1 MEPTLS
7 RRGNFLLPR
16 FVATLSIAGQL
27 VWGLPPLAA
36 DTLRPSVEGTQAGLE
51 EILQPA
57 GMEEDLGEMLK
68 AQTLSLLNKVL
79 GGPEITA
86 ITADHLRRLQNL
98 FQAASPEQKRL
109 FLRDLVRIYGPSLE
123 RLAQGRVREATKLSP
138 AAEDT
143 DPPIVVAG
151 PAVNLNLN
159 IGWKSSETS
168 PGTLE
173 IDLAGTSL
181 KADGSPTNV
190 MEALQQLGQA
200 YRSIGVRSGGER
212 PIGRIFFDL
221 LRAAGIPATGWP
233 AASPDIDFAP
243 TMAAGALGLDL
254 RFLPPE
260 PRWEPSELEAY
271 AQAVH
276 RAIEG
281 LGQANRRTALLWTSR
296 VPANAPPG
304 FLSDLFGAG
313 RERGIFVVYD
323 PKVTTLNDP
332 VILQAL
338 LQAGPHLIAPNLEE
352 FSALARRPVARTP
365 AEIVRAAREL
375 LAKSDLQMILI
386 SLAGEGAL
394 LVDQARVAYANV
406 EPEVAVLGP
415 GGAGDVGLA
424 NLLHLYTQA
433 EKIWGSFSELTDE
446 DFVALLR
453 AYVAG
458 GAAAVQMPGD
468 ETPTRALVG
477 EMERGVHT
485 KLFKNPSQEQLSRFG
500 GFEQLRARADAPY
513 RDQVWVPRLER
524 FFYSHP
530 AVPSADNA
538 GSDLYL
544 NFILSR
550 PERFR
555 GKEVLD
561 PVTGSGVLAAALAL
575 AGAGRVVATD
585 ISPETAR
592 LAEANLNGIPE
603 IRGRVTVG
611 VSDAYDN
618 LPNITDVRQFDVV
631 VANSP
636 TGRWNPVPGQSRT
649 HEASAGEGFEVPRKL
664 LDGLSR
670 WTKASGEGAYMTT
683 RGVPEEDPPRRLTAQ
698 YLGRLLAPGWAVE
711 PTGYEA
717 MGRSEKVPLMI
728 QHVHRIETAGME
740 ETWPSVLV
748 VRPVLRFP
756 TLAPDP
762 QVEPLLTL
770 PFSREVYRA
779 ALDWLGRHEY
789 RMPRSAQLFD
799 HLLGSNHSKTPSG
812 KMRMDRT
819 QLVVPFQQVERQ
831 TQGSRLPIFELPPEV
846 RSSVVDFLGIYLLT
860 LQLPPERAQE
870 LPIPARWSLRRF
882 HVTAHRARN
891 QLPHL
896 QDDPRW
902 GAFLD
907 RIGQIPRSTRRI
919 LAGEPAIV
927 VQADE
932 ISAEGRGA
940 VEQMAGNLPADATD
954 DLRTFLASYMDRRLR
969 LERDR
974 LQEAEIPIPP
984 GWDLGR
990 AARVVERWRPA
1001 LERIAASDEVLRLT
1015 LRQMDRL
1022 VGSQPEPSLSD
1033 TQRKTVRAYLRLI
1046 THTSRGIQLP
1056 TPEQIAEERGDVN
1069 PTTAASH
1076 LREIRGQFQGR
1087 ARAEVYLPVAS
1098 RREFS
1103 RMLEES
1109 VQAYNRDHRP
1119 EVRITVS
1126 PGQLYQIYV
1135 VFQRLS
1141 GAERRRPVSLAD
1153 LGREAGKISPQE
1165 ARVRLEALDRLFRY
1179 LGIRLTET
1187 WDSNSQTVR
1196 LAEPP
1201 GPEPPPPPSAEEI
1214 VSRRLQEIL
1223 RGERLD
1229 SAADWPVLLDLA
1241 REQLV
1246 QEGLLG
1252 ETASLPEATVQAL
1265 YQQIVNPGGSSAGME
1280 ETGQVEWRQPLPAAE
1295 AYERIHAFLEAIG
1308 RGKKEGYQRGAIV
1321 DLRNLPPGKRVLFVG
1336 DMHGYGGVLERVLHR
1351 EDLEDENTLLI
1362 LSGDAVHREDPKDWG
1377 EMDTSVGLMQRI
1389 MELKIRSPGR
1399 VYYVLGNHDKPSL
1412 SIRRGGGRGS
1422 FAIGEAYFRRMEE
1435 LYPRRSDQE
1444 KSYADLYREFLQ
1456 GSPILVIGEGWL
1468 FVHQGPIL
1476 GATLQEVEKADVAS
1490 LVSDP
1495 AKMDPIVKQAVDGN
1509 DYNGGSVLE
1518 FLRNMGLP
1526 EGARIIT
1533 SHFHRPTDWWHKRL
1547 LVGIGVPEVAD
1558 TVHNIYAG
1566 YRSTIGRWGYAR
1578 YRDGALEIVKF
1589 LGEESLDVER
1599 YPTPRAGMEQPEEP
1613 MLPPR
1618 EIDYDSEWNLNRR
1631 YRALDRWYGGALN
1644 QTIQELLPQEGE
1656 PPLPVLFVGV
1666 GRGNEA
1672 LGAKRRFG
1680 DRIDVW
1686 AINKKKGELYDTE
1699 HFLKEAPIASDEDR
1713 ERELGLF
1720 RSVQRNLRIVDLED
1734 ETTSLDQ
1741 LFSGQKFTVV
1751 VFGNSVSFY
1760 MQDKVRV
1767 FNRVLRELVRPNGH
1781 LFVSTSNIAVDGFS
1795 SDRFF
1800 RDLSRDNRG
1809 VVEEVGTHRLRLRND
1824 GNFQIPLSFHQAEW
1838 IQGGGSRSDYDSMPG
1853 AGMEEHL
1860 AASEAI
1866 LQSINQ
1872 HGILAPAEM
1881 QQRGINVHGS
1891 FDYVNPGMRITEA
1904 AGVNL
1909 VRAGGADW
1917 NQQTAWQVVQSE
1929 ASGVQTVLLERR
1941 SDWERGMPHLPQR
1954 DLAEVLAQRAQFGA
1968 VCLIDAAKVH
1978 ERDHELFGIFRFEA
1992 GKMIEL
1998 RARRPI
2004 PMEAVDRVLV
2014 SDAVAEISRKV
2025 FPDEKIIVVPNR
2037 NMEVKAVR
2045 TNPKGGVA
2053 LTRKAQ
2059 VEAPDFERGMEDY
2072 LNSLQPGRRVAVHAV
2087 RLMAPSD
2094 LTQTLERTDAESVA
2108 LAKLWAKAKEAAP
2121 EMKWVILG
2129 PSIAERFDL
2138 LEYLGFLEQE
2148 RILIDRNPIET
2159 IGRLDVLGADVA
2171 YYYGTEKEAAQ
2182 IKDLVESPNPLG
2194 SAAIIPHLPEGA
2206 TFADHLRQILVLLN
2220 VPTDVIAAG
2229 LEEFTSGQEA
2239 MDVAA

>member
-1 MEPTLS
+1 MKPSVS
-7 RRGNFLLPR
+7 RRGPFLLPR
-16 FVATLSIAGQL
+16 FLATLLIAGQL
-27 VWGLPPLAA
+27 AWGLPARA
-36 DTLRPSVEGTQAGLE
+36 DDALRPSVEGTQAGLE
-51 EILQPA
+51 QTLQAA
-57 GMEEDLGEMLK
+57 GQEEDLGEMLK

-79 GGPEITA
+79 SGPEITA
-86 ITADHLRRLQNL
+86 VTADHLRRLQNL

-123 RLAQGRVREATKLSP
+123 RLARGRVREAAKLPP
-138 AAEDT
+138 AAEDA

-168 PGTLE
+168 PATLE

-181 KADGSPTNV
+181 KADGSPANV
-190 MEALQQLGQA
+190 METLQQLGQA

-221 LRAAGIPATGWP
+221 LRVAGIPATGWP

-243 TMAAGALGLDL
+243 TMTAGALGLDL

-304 FLSDLFGAG
+304 FLSDLFRAG

-323 PKVTTLNDP
+323 PKVTTLDDP
-332 VILQAL
+332 AILQAL
-338 LQAGPHLIAPNLEE
+338 LQAGPHLVAPNLEE
-352 FSALARRPVARTP
+352 FSALAGRPVARTP

-406 EPEVAVLGP
+406 EPEIAVLGP

-433 EKIWGSFSELTDE
+433 EKIRGSFSELTDE

-468 ETPTRALVG
+468 ETPTGELVG
-477 EMERGVHT
+477 EMERRVHT

-500 GFEQLRARADAPY
+500 GFGQLRARADAPY

-585 ISPETAR
+585 ISPEAAR

-611 VSDAYDN
+611 VSDVYDN
-618 LPNITDVRQFDVV
+618 LPNITDIRQFDVV

-664 LDGLSR
+664 LGGLSQ

-683 RGVPEEDPPRRLTAQ
+683 RGVPEEDPPRRLTAR
-698 YLGRLLAPGWAVE
+698 YLGRLLAPGWAAE

-728 QHVHRIETAGME
+728 QHVHRIKSAGME

-756 TLAPDP
+756 ALAPDP
-762 QVEPLLTL
+762 AAEGLLTL
-770 PFSREVYRA
+770 PFSRDLYRA
-779 ALDWLGRHEY
+779 TLDWLNTHQFQ
-789 RMPRSAQLFD
+789 MPRSAQLFD

-846 RSSVVDFLGIYLLT
+846 RPSVVDFLGIYLLT

-896 QDDPRW
+896 REDPRW

-919 LAGEPAIV
+919 LAGEPVIV

-974 LQEAEIPIPP
+974 LQETEVPIPP

-990 AARVVERWRPA
+990 VARVVERWRPA

-1033 TQRKTVRAYLRLI
+1033 TQRKTVRAYLRRL

-1056 TPEQIAEERGDVN
+1056 TPEQVAEERGDVS

-1087 ARAEVYLPVAS
+1087 GRAEAYLPVAS

-1119 EVRITVS
+1119 EARITVS

-1141 GAERRRPVSLAD
+1141 GAERRRPVSWAD
-1153 LGREAGKISPQE
+1153 LGRETGKISPQE

-1187 WDSNSQTVR
+1187 WHSSSPAVQ

-1201 GPEPPPPPSAEEI
+1201 SPEPPPPPSAEEI

-1223 RGERLD
+1223 QGEKLD

-1252 ETASLPEATVQAL
+1252 KTASLPETTVQAL
-1265 YQQIVNPGGSSAGME
+1265 YQQIVNPGGASAGME
-1280 ETGQVEWRQPLPAAE
+1280 EKTGAVRRALVRIALGGAVTAGAWMLAREMIWQRPVVAPAPQRAEKPEAKTDVPVDVRSQLKAKIAHGPGLYLWELRSEVTDEELRRYLPGLLDYVKEHKIRKAYLGLPA
-1295 AYERIHAFLEAIG
+1295 
-1308 RGKKEGYQRGAIV
+1308 
-1321 DLRNLPPGKRVLFVG
+1321 
-1336 DMHGYGGVLERVLHR
+1336 
-1351 EDLEDENTLLI
+1351 
-1362 LSGDAVHREDPKDWG
+1362 
-1377 EMDTSVGLMQRI
+1377 
-1389 MELKIRSPGR
+1389 
-1399 VYYVLGNHDKPSL
+1399 
-1412 SIRRGGGRGS
+1412 
-1422 FAIGEAYFRRMEE
+1422 
-1435 LYPRRSDQE
+1435 
-1444 KSYADLYREFLQ
+1444 
-1456 GSPILVIGEGWL
+1456 
-1468 FVHQGPIL
+1468 
-1476 GATLQEVEKADVAS
+1476 
-1490 LVSDP
+1490 
-1495 AKMDPIVKQAVDGN
+1495 
-1509 DYNGGSVLE
+1509 
-1518 FLRNMGLP
+1518 
-1526 EGARIIT
+1526 
-1533 SHFHRPTDWWHKRL
+1533 TD
-1547 LVGIGVPEVAD
+1547 
-1558 TVHNIYAG
+1558 
-1566 YRSTIGRWGYAR
+1566 
-1578 YRDGALEIVKF
+1578 
-1589 LGEESLDVER
+1589 
-1599 YPTPRAGMEQPEEP
+1599 
-1613 MLPPR
+1613 
-1618 EIDYDSEWNLNRR
+1618 
-1631 YRALDRWYGGALN
+1631 GGALAARGMDRFEK
-1644 QTIQELLPQEGE
+1644 ELARWEPLLRGLKAAGVQVWLNHHATWWAHPEEEWPWLSAGE
-1656 PPLPVLFVGV
+1656 
-1666 GRGNEA
+1666 RGT
-1672 LGAKRRFG
+1672 LRPIPRDT
-1680 DRIDVW
+1680 DR
-1686 AINKKKGELYDTE
+1686 
-1699 HFLKEAPIASDEDR
+1699 FLKDPAYALRYDLEYAVPVHTRFHLKALRKIVGSAEVRGLFDGIYLHLEPYWTVGWTDSAGEKGTRRYLGQYLQFLEDAHGVTMAAKMPMMVNSWQGALKVPEGIHAAGPTSKPLQWNGRPLIEEVR
-1713 ERELGLF
+1713 ERAE
-1720 RSVQRNLRIVDLED
+1720 
-1734 ETTSLDQ
+1734 
-1741 LFSGQKFTVV
+1741 VV
-1751 VFGNSVSFY
+1751 NV
-1760 MQDKVRV
+1760 
-1767 FNRVLRELVRPNGH
+1767 
-1781 LFVSTSNIAVDGFS
+1781 
-1795 SDRFF
+1795 
-1800 RDLSRDNRG
+1800 
-1809 VVEEVGTHRLRLRND
+1809 
-1824 GNFQIPLSFHQAEW
+1824 W
-1838 IQGGGSRSDYDSMPG
+1838 IQGVDPNVSTQRLNALLAAQDAAFPLEVTLELFDEPGGERARENPEWPGQLWGIVGEVSQRWAARPFSITIRGDQPGRSAAPKLRTGKAEGRAPG
-1853 AGMEEHL
+1853 AGMEET
-1860 AASEAI
+1860 AAERI
-1866 LQSINQ
+1866 R
-1872 HGILAPAEM
+1872 GILERLEPGQPKGAVLLGPEALAGDPETGRPALLPLLLEERLLPQQRQAVRIFTRDPAE
-1881 QQRGINVHGS
+1881 
-1891 FDYVNPGMRITEA
+1891 
-1904 AGVNL
+1904 
-1909 VRAGGADW
+1909 
-1917 NQQTAWQVVQSE
+1917 
-1929 ASGVQTVLLERR
+1929 
-1941 SDWERGMPHLPQR
+1941 
-1954 DLAEVLAQRAQFGA
+1954 
-1968 VCLIDAAKVH
+1968 AK
-1978 ERDHELFGIFRFEA
+1978 
-1992 GKMIEL
+1992 EL
-1998 RARRPI
+1998 RGRGFPAA
-2004 PMEAVDRVLV
+2004 ESEEELAGLV
-2014 SDAVAEISRKV
+2014 SDLEEFEFYTTAEESL
-2025 FPDEKIIVVPNR
+2025 
-2037 NMEVKAVR
+2037 
-2045 TNPKGGVA
+2045 A
-2053 LTRKAQ
+2053 LLYGLPGAKPIFIEQ
-2059 VEAPDFERGMEDY
+2059 EAFREMLGRLLVLLGY
-2072 LNSLQPGRRVAVHAV
+2072 LP
-2087 RLMAPSD
+2087 
-2094 LTQTLERTDAESVA
+2094 
-2108 LAKLWAKAKEAAP
+2108 AAP
-2121 EMKWVILG
+2121 EVLDALSEALK
-2129 PSIAERFDL
+2129 
-2138 LEYLGFLEQE
+2138 EY
-2148 RILIDRNPIET
+2148 
-2159 IGRLDVLGADVA
+2159 A
-2171 YYYGTEKEAAQ
+2171 
-2182 IKDLVESPNPLG
+2182 
-2194 SAAIIPHLPEGA
+2194 
-2206 TFADHLRQILVLLN
+2206 
-2220 VPTDVIAAG
+2220 
-2229 LEEFTSGQEA
+2229 
-2239 MDVAA
+2239 